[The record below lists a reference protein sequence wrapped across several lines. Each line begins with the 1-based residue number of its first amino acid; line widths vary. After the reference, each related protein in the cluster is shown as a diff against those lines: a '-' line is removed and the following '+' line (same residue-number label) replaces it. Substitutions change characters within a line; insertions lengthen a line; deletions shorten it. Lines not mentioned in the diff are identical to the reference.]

1 MNTASEKGKAN
12 RLIHENSPYL
22 LQHAYNPVDWYP
34 WGQEAI
40 DRAKKEDKLLLIS
53 IGYSACH
60 WCHVMEHESFEDS
73 VTAEIMN
80 EKFICIKVDREERPD
95 IDQLYMTAVHLMGGR
110 GGWPL
115 NCFALP
121 DGKPVY
127 GGTYFPKAQWQK
139 VINQV
144 SNLYVDS
151 RAEMLDYASRL
162 SSGIKQTELFKIKAD
177 PNKLTLNDL
186 KICMDHWAELFDDE
200 DGGPN
205 KAPKFPLPN
214 NYDYLLR
221 YGVIAKDER
230 ILKHVELTLDKMAAG
245 GIYDQVGGGFSRY
258 STDVWWKVPH
268 FEKMLYDNGQLLSL
282 YADAFHGFGKQRY
295 REICKETAQFVQ
307 RELLSPE
314 GGFYSALDADSE
326 GVEGRFYVWNFE
338 ELKMRLSEDEFRLLE
353 KSYFLDDKGLW
364 EHGNYIL
371 MRKNFD
377 ETTEELNKLN
387 NKLLDLRSNRIR
399 PGLDDKILLS
409 WNAMMLKGLS
419 DAHRVFQEEYY
430 LELALQNLRFIE
442 KEMIQ
447 PNGELWHSW
456 KNGKGKIE
464 GFLEDYVWLIEAYI
478 SLYLC
483 TWNEVYLI
491 NAKNLLELTIELFP
505 EAGSGLLYF
514 TSERHGEWVARQME
528 TSDNVIPASNSML
541 ANIFRK
547 LGIYFGKAEWI
558 SRSEEMLRTVKNE
571 LIGYGP
577 GYSNWLNLAMN
588 DLFPSYELVVTGED
602 AKLKTKELTRKFFPQ
617 ILFAVAEKE
626 SQLPICDSRILN
638 GETFFYLCKESV
650 CEQPI
655 IGVEEIKIKLSSEL
669 ENYRI

>member
-1 MNTASEKGKAN
+1 MNIASEKGKAN
-12 RLIHENSPYL
+12 RLIHESSPYL
-22 LQHAYNPVDWYP
+22 LQHAYNPVDWFP

-40 DRAKKEDKLLLIS
+40 DRAKREDKLLLIS

-73 VTAEIMN
+73 LTAEMMN

-121 DGKPVY
+121 DGRPVY
-127 GGTYFPKAQWQK
+127 GGTYFPKAHWQK
-139 VINQV
+139 VLQQV
-144 SNLYVDS
+144 NDLYAES
-151 RAEMLDYASRL
+151 RAEVLDYASRL
-162 SSGIKQTELFKIKAD
+162 SSGIQQTELFKIKVD
-177 PNKLTLNDL
+177 PNKLTKDDL
-186 KICMDHWAELFDDE
+186 KICMDHWQEILDDE
-200 DGGPN
+200 EGGPN

-214 NYDYLLR
+214 NYEFLLK
-221 YGVIAKDER
+221 YGFIAQDDR

-282 YADAFHGFGKQRY
+282 YANGFHGFGKQRY
-295 REICKETAQFVQ
+295 REICKETAHFVQ

-314 GGFYSALDADSE
+314 GGFYAALDADSE
-326 GVEGRFYVWNFE
+326 GVEGKFYVWNLDKLKIQLTDE
-338 ELKMRLSEDEFRLLE
+338 EFKLLE
-353 KSYFLDDKGLW
+353 SSYFLDDRGFW

-371 MRKNFD
+371 MRRNFD
-377 ETTEELNKLN
+377 ETTEELNHLN
-387 NKLLDLRSNRIR
+387 KKLLELRSERIR

-409 WNAMMLKGLS
+409 WNAMMLKGLA
-419 DAHRVFQEEYY
+419 DAFRIFGDDFY
-430 LELALQNLRFIE
+430 LELALQNLAFIE
-442 KEMIQ
+442 KEMVL

-456 KNGKGKIE
+456 KNGIGKID
-464 GFLEDYVWLIEAYI
+464 GFLEDYVWFIESYI
-478 SLYLC
+478 ALYSS
-483 TWNEVYLI
+483 TWNEMYLFK
-491 NAKNLLELTIELFP
+491 AKKLLEITLEIFP
-505 EAGSGLLYF
+505 EAGSGLLYY

-547 LGIYFGKAEWI
+547 LGIYFGKADWI

-588 DLFPSYELVVTGED
+588 DLFLSYELVVTGKD
-602 AKLKTKELTRKFFPQ
+602 AKMQTKKLLEKFYPQ
-617 ILFAVAEKE
+617 VLFAVAENE
-626 SQLPICDSRILN
+626 SGLPICEGRNLN

-650 CEQPI
+650 CEQPML
-655 IGVEEIKIKLSSEL
+655 GVEEIKNKLSSEI
-669 ENYRI
+669 ENTRI